1 MRGWA
6 VACVALLLAA
16 CAGWPE
22 MLTRPPEVA
31 PTAPAAPR
39 PPAPAPAS
47 PSAAPRSPAPAP
59 APRSPAPAPE
69 APEPPAPTTGEHPPY
84 LVLIPDSEVYYAPD
98 HPVGL
103 FLYNGLWYT
112 RKAGRWFS
120 SPGFSGPWKYLSPRG
135 VPPPL
140 QNLPASPGAPPP
152 PRRGPAGP
160 G

>member
-1 MRGWA
+1 MRGWV
-6 VACVALLLAA
+6 VACGALLLAA

-59 APRSPAPAPE
+59 E
-69 APEPPAPTTGEHPPY
+69 APEPPAPTTAGRPPY
-84 LVLIPDSEVYYAPD
+84 LVLIPDSEVYHAPE

-103 FLYNGLWYT
+103 FFYNGLWYT
-112 RKAGRWFS
+112 RNAGRWFF
-120 SPGFSGPWKYLSPRG
+120 SPDYTGPWKYLAPRG
-135 VPPPL
+135 VPPAI
-140 QNLPASPGAPPP
+140 QHLPGGPGAPPP
-152 PRRGPAGP
+152 PRRGPGGP